1 MTNIGIFDSGLG
13 GLTVYKEIKAHFPLH
28 SFIYVGDLAY
38 LPYGEKSADVIIKRS
53 KKIVNFLL
61 TKDIKSII
69 VACNSASSVAL
80 NTLKSIYD
88 IPILGVINSSLSLA
102 IKTTKTNSIGVIGT
116 QTTIYSNAYQK
127 GLVTQQK
134 NINKNYKLVSVSCPL
149 FVPLVE
155 EGWHKNKEVVYEV
168 AFKYLKTMYLQNP
181 DIDTIILGCTHY
193 PMLLEVLHDVLS
205 NLGYKNLTFI
215 TNGDAIMYKINQ
227 DNIFKDAAIQQ
238 ESLLNHQDKFYITD
252 KSYNFQKL
260 ANNFLSNQ
268 INLEIVSL

>member
-61 TKDIKSII
+61 TNNIKSII

-134 NINKNYKLVSVSCPL
+134 NINKNYKLVSVPCPL

-215 TNGDAIMYKINQ
+215 TNGDAIVYKINQ

-238 ESLLNHQDKFYITD
+238 EPLLNHQDKFYITD

-268 INLEIVSL
+268 INLEIISL